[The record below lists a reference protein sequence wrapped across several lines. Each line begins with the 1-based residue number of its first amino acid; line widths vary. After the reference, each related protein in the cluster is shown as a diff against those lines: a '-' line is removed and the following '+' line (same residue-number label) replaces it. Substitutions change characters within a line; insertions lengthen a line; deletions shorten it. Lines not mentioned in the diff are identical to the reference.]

1 MLFVLVIAFF
11 AAVTQSL
18 TGFGLALIAM
28 PLLTQALGVEIAAP
42 MVALMTISTQITLL
56 LRYRSELNFQTVWR
70 LSATSL
76 IGVPLGVYGLQR
88 VDEQIGL
95 LILGIIIIGYSIY
108 ALLNFELPEV
118 EGPRWAYG
126 FGFVAG
132 LLSGAFNTPGPAV
145 VIYGN
150 CRRWEPKTFKSNLQG
165 FFLLNSTMVI
175 IIHLLSHHYTE
186 DVWNHFFQAAP
197 AMALGLL
204 AGIYLDRYINPATF
218 RALVLALLILVGLN
232 LIITQL

>member
-56 LRYRSELNFQTVWR
+56 VRYRAELNFQTVWR
-70 LSATSL
+70 LSVTSL

-88 VDEQIGL
+88 IDEQISL
-95 LILGIIIIGYSIY
+95 LIFGAIIIGYSIY
-108 ALLNFELPEV
+108 ALLNLELPEID
-118 EGPRWAYG
+118 GPRWAYG
-126 FGFVAG
+126 FGFAAG
-132 LLSGAFNTPGPAV
+132 LLSGAFNSPGPAV

-150 CRRWEPKTFKSNLQG
+150 CRRWEPKEFKSNLQG
-165 FFLLNSTMVI
+165 FFLLNSSMVI
-175 IIHLLSHHYTE
+175 MIHLLSRHYTTE
-186 DVWNHFFQAAP
+186 VWRHFFQAAP

-218 RALVLALLILVGLN
+218 RTLVLGLLILVGLN
-232 LIITQL
+232 LIISQL

>member
-1 MLFVLVIAFF
+1 MVIAFF

-56 LRYRSELNFQTVWR
+56 VRYRAELNFRTLWR

-95 LILGIIIIGYSIY
+95 LILGAIIIGYSIY
-108 ALLNFELPEV
+108 ALFNFELPEV
-118 EGPRWAYG
+118 DGPYWAYG
-126 FGFVAG
+126 FGFAAG
-132 LLSGAFNTPGPAV
+132 LLSGAFNTPGPSV

-150 CRRWEPKTFKSNLQG
+150 CRRWEPKEFKGNLQG
-165 FFLLNSTMVI
+165 FFLLNSSMVI
-175 IIHLLSHHYTE
+175 FIHLLSRHYTA
-186 DVWNHFFQAAP
+186 DVLRHFLQAAP
-197 AMALGLL
+197 AMALGLF

-218 RALVLALLILVGLN
+218 RILVLGLLILVGLN
-232 LIITQL
+232 LVISQL